1 MNSISNKIIFVIFFI
16 YFSLVSVNAQKYTIS
31 GYVSDEKTGESLIGS
46 SVFVTNPIR
55 GTTTNTYG
63 FYSLTLDKGEYNL
76 NVKFIG
82 YDDFN
87 LKLDLNSNK
96 NINIKLNPSSLNLR
110 EVVISGEKID
120 RNIQNTEMGTFNL
133 PVEIIK
139 SIPALFGEV
148 DILKTIQL
156 KPGIQS
162 GGEGTT
168 GFFVRGGGPD
178 QNLMLLDEAVVYNA
192 SHLFGFFSV
201 FNADAIQNV
210 EVHKGNMPA
219 NYGGRLASVLD
230 ISMKDGNNKNYKSQG
245 GIGLI
250 SSRLTVEGPI
260 KKDTSSFIISGRRTY
275 IDILTKPFIKKT
287 SPFKGSSYYFYDL
300 NTKINYKLSD
310 KDRIFVSAYLGKD
323 VFNFGDNNN
332 NFSNSM
338 DWGNTT
344 AVARW
349 NHLFNQ
355 KLFANTSLIY
365 SKYNFNFGVDQD
377 QYQMKMTSGI
387 EDINMKVDFTYLPN
401 YKHNIKFGANYIFH
415 TFTPNNISAK
425 TSGIDL
431 DLGPDIKLYSHES
444 ALYINDEF
452 ELSSLIKVNA
462 GLRYSNFTQIGPF
475 TRYIKDPINN
485 QTVNSIKYA
494 KGEKV
499 KNFNHIEPRIS
510 TRFLINE
517 FSSIK
522 AGFTQNYQYIHL
534 ASISAISLP
543 TDIWIPSSDVVN
555 PQFGNQYAIGYYRN
569 FFKNMFEG
577 SVEVYYKN
585 MKNQIEFKEGALIED
600 NLNNNVD
607 NNLAFGDG
615 TSYGIEF
622 FLNKQLGKLTGW
634 IGYTWSKTD
643 RYFPEINMGKVF
655 PAKYDRRHD
664 VSIVTIYKL
673 TTNIDISAV
682 WVYATGNT
690 ATLPISR
697 YIIQGNIIN
706 EYGERNSYRMP
717 PYHRMDLSVNWT
729 PKQKREKK
737 HESSWNFSVYNL
749 YNRKNPYYIYIEN
762 KGNINNGTV
771 EIKAKQVSL
780 FPILPSVTYNFKF

>member
-1 MNSISNKIIFVIFFI
+1 MNLKLTLILLLNVFLCLAVT
-16 YFSLVSVNAQKYTIS
+16 NAQKHTIS
-31 GYVSDEKTGESLIGS
+31 GYVSDKKSGETLIGS
-46 SVFVTNPIR
+46 SIFVSNPTR
-55 GTTTNTYG
+55 GTTSNTYG
-63 FYSLTLDKGEYNL
+63 FYSLTLDAGKYNL
-76 NVKFIG
+76 TVRFIG
-82 YDDFN
+82 YEDY
-87 LKLDLNSNK
+87 KIELDLKSNV
-96 NINIKLNPSSLNLR
+96 SLNIQLEQSSVTLR
-110 EVVISGEKID
+110 EFVISGEQEDK
-120 RNIQNTEMGTFNL
+120 NIQNTEMGTFNL
-133 PVEIIK
+133 PVEKIK

-230 ISMKDGNNKNYKSQG
+230 ISMKEGNNKNYQSQG
-245 GIGLI
+245 GIGII

-275 IDILTKPFIKKT
+275 IDILTKPFIKSS
-287 SPFKGSSYYFYDL
+287 SPFKNSSYYFYDL
-300 NTKINYKLSD
+300 NTKLNYKLSD
-310 KDRIFVSAYLGKD
+310 KDRLFFSAYFGKD
-323 VFNFGDNNN
+323 VFNFGDENN

-365 SKYNFNFGVDQD
+365 SNYNFNFGVDQD
-377 QYQMKMTSGI
+377 QYQMKLTSGI
-387 EDINMKVDFTYLPN
+387 EDINMKVDFSYLPN
-401 YKHNIKFGANYIFH
+401 YKHNIKFGANYIYH

-431 DLGPDIKLYSHES
+431 DLGPDVKLYSHEG
-444 ALYINDEF
+444 AIYINDEF
-452 ELSSLIKVNA
+452 EINSLIKVNA
-462 GLRYSNFTQIGPF
+462 GLRYSNFTHVGPF
-475 TRYIKDPINN
+475 TRYIKESKYN
-485 QTVNSIKYA
+485 QTIDTKTYE
-494 KGEKV
+494 KGEIV
-499 KNFNHIEPRIS
+499 KNFNHIEPRLS
-510 TRFLINE
+510 GRFLLNE

-543 TDIWIPSSDVVN
+543 TDIWIPSSDLVK
-555 PQFGNQYAIGYYRN
+555 PQFGNQYVIGYYRN
-569 FFKNMFEG
+569 FFKNMFEA
-577 SVEVYYKN
+577 SIEVYYKN

-607 NNLAFGDG
+607 NNLTFGDG
-615 TSYGIEF
+615 KSYGFEI
-622 FLNKQLGKLTGW
+622 FLNKQFGKLTGW

-643 RYFPEINMGKVF
+643 RYFPEINFGNIF

-664 VSIVTIYKL
+664 ISIVTIYKL
-673 TTNIDISAV
+673 NNNVDISAV

-697 YIIQGNIIN
+697 YIVQGNIIN
-706 EYGERNSYRMP
+706 EYGERNSFRMP

-729 PKQKREKK
+729 PKQKKEKK
-737 HESSWNFSVYNL
+737 FESSWNFAVYNL
-749 YNRKNPYYIYIEN
+749 YNRRNPYYIYIEN
-762 KGNINNGTV
+762 KGNINDGSV